1 MSLPQSV
8 TTQSESDVDF
18 LVVNKEEDTEP
29 VSDLGDLGDLGE
41 CEESEAK
48 TMTDELVPV
57 SDDVVDVVDVVA
69 AEPVSDVDVDVNV
82 VVESEPVSDDATSDE
97 DSTSSKPAI
106 AGETETATVVV
117 EEETCLTVK
126 GKYIGQC
133 KWFNDLL
140 GYGFVTICEGQD
152 KGKDIFVHHS
162 GIKPLNSN
170 YKTLR
175 KGEYLHFNIITGIN
189 GLQAVDVTGINGGP
203 LMCDF
208 VSVSRTTTT
217 NPQASHRHM
226 ASAPSVPTSS
236 SSVPAP
242 GQSARPGKTLS
253 NMSQWYVVTK
263 SGRKKNLA
271 KYSKDGRTA
280 MKMAKQA
287 ETQG

>member
-18 LVVNKEEDTEP
+18 PVVNKEEENEL
-29 VSDLGDLGDLGE
+29 VWLCVGE
-41 CEESEAK
+41 YKESEVK
-48 TMTDELVPV
+48 PMTDELVPV
-57 SDDVVDVVDVVA
+57 SEVDVIAVA
-69 AEPVSDVDVDVNV
+69 DKPVSDVDVVDAVAD
-82 VVESEPVSDDATSDE
+82 EPVSEVNADETVSEVATSDE
-97 DSTSSKPAI
+97 DSTSSKPA
-106 AGETETATVVV
+106 TETVVV
-117 EEETCLTVK
+117 EEESSQSVK

-208 VSVSRTTTT
+208 VSVSRTATT
-217 NPQASHRHM
+217 NPQGPHRHM
-226 ASAPSVPTSS
+226 TTAPSASTSS
-236 SSVPAP
+236 SATPAP
-242 GQSARPGKTLS
+242 GQSIGKTGP
-253 NMSQWYVVTK
+253 NMSHMNQWYVVTK

-271 KYSKDGRTA
+271 KYSKQGRTA